1 MNWKVILA
9 ILTCN
14 VIFMSASY
22 TMLIPFL
29 PMYLIQDL
37 GVDADHVKIWSGI
50 IFSST
55 FVVSAI
61 MAPIWGKLSDKKG
74 KKLMAVRSG
83 IGLSIAY
90 FLAGIVSSPT
100 ELMFARIAQGFAA
113 GLWPAVL
120 AIMTSY
126 APKKKLGLSLG
137 VLQGALTAGGVI
149 GPLFGGVLS
158 EYFGMRMSFFCASA
172 ALFVISLVL
181 IFFVPEPPK
190 KETAPTVEDNTE
202 EEDNKKVSLF
212 KIPLIRQMII
222 CGGIVQLTI
231 LIIQPIITIYIAEL
245 HHSMENIVMISG
257 FVFSVTGI
265 AGAIA
270 APFWGQYGQSR
281 GFSRVLRYG
290 LLGSACVMMLRP
302 FPDSLVIFTILQF
315 ILGLFFAAI
324 QPSINAIL
332 ASNTEHKY
340 QGRLFG
346 LLFSSQQVGSIIG
359 PILGGIVST
368 FFGLRSVFIMAG
380 ILLFGLCYTFYK
392 KREEEIHS

>member
-14 VIFMSASY
+14 VVFMSASY

-37 GVDADHVKIWSGI
+37 GVDAEHVKIWSGI

-55 FVVSAI
+55 FVVSAV
-61 MAPIWGKLSDKKG
+61 MAPIWGRLSDKKG

-120 AIMTSY
+120 SIMTSY
-126 APKKKLGLSLG
+126 APKQKLGLSLG
-137 VLQGALTAGGVI
+137 ILQGALTAGGVI

-172 ALFVISLVL
+172 ALFAISLVL

-190 KETAPTVEDNTE
+190 KDLPAEEAAEKNETVH
-202 EEDNKKVSLF
+202 LF
-212 KIPLIRQMII
+212 RIPLIRRMII

-257 FVFSVTGI
+257 FVFSMTGI

-281 GFSRVLRYG
+281 GFSRALRYG
-290 LLGSACVMMLRP
+290 LFGSACIMVLRAI
-302 FPDSLVIFTILQF
+302 PDSLMIFTVLQF
-315 ILGLFFAAI
+315 MLGLFFAAI
-324 QPSINAIL
+324 QPAINAIL

-359 PILGGIVST
+359 PILGGIIST
-368 FFGLRSVFIMAG
+368 FFGLKSVFIMAG
-380 ILLFGLCYTFYK
+380 LLLFILSITCHKMTDENF
-392 KREEEIHS
+392 HS